1 MPVKRDMRTGR
12 WFFRTVVHFADGT
25 RERAFGTPG
34 IPGPYHD
41 LAQSKVG
48 AQAAERRAI
57 SEALAGKP
65 IAPLPASAVE
75 EPKTIREHATT
86 FLETYKPGQKPSE
99 KREKRRVLDSHLLP
113 FFGDMTIENLKQ
125 TDVDTYAQREL
136 ARGMAVKTV
145 NNQLAVLSTLI
156 KYVSGVRSKLRFKL
170 DGLTAEIHAVASADV
185 ERLLHPDAIEDARYR
200 VVILLASEAG
210 LRVGEIRGL
219 QWTDL
224 KDGQVTVRRALD
236 KLTNESVPP
245 KHNKT
250 RTVPLSPRLTAALA
264 EVPRHGLWVIAEKD
278 GAFVTY
284 DRMSEIVNE
293 MYARAEVTRP
303 RKPMHCLRHTFGTV
317 MARKVP
323 LPVLRDLMG
332 HASISTTMRYIDV
345 GEDDKRN
352 AIAAVFGSSGV
363 AATWQQNGRKKKAAS

>member
-12 WFFRTVVHFADGT
+12 WFFRTVVQFPDGR
-25 RERAFGTPG
+25 RERVFGTPG
-34 IPGPYHD
+34 IAGPYHD

-57 SEALAGKP
+57 SVALAGKP
-65 IAPLPASAVE
+65 IAPPPASAVE
-75 EPKTIREHATT
+75 EPKMIREHATT
-86 FLETYKPGQKPSE
+86 FLDTYKPGQKPSE
-99 KREKRRVLDSHLLP
+99 KREKRRVLESHLLP
-113 FFGDMTIENLKQ
+113 FFGDMTIEALKQ
-125 TDVDTYAQREL
+125 TDVDTFARSEL
-136 ARGMAVKTV
+136 DRGMAVKPV
-145 NNQLAVLSTLI
+145 NNQLAFLSTMI
-156 KYVSGVRSKLRFKL
+156 KYVKGERSKLRFKL
-170 DGLTAEIHAVASADV
+170 DGLVAEIRAVDPADV
-185 ERLLHPDAIEDARYR
+185 EKLLHPGVVEDTRYR

-224 KDGQVTVRRALD
+224 KDGRLTVRRALD
-236 KLTNESVPP
+236 KMTNESVAP

-250 RTVPLSPRLTAALA
+250 RTVPLSPRLAASLA

-293 MYARAEVTRP
+293 MYARAEVARP
-303 RKPMHCLRHTFGTV
+303 PKPLHCLRHTFGTV

-332 HASISTTMRYIDV
+332 HSAIATTMRYIDI

-363 AATWQQNGRKKKAAS
+363 AARWQQNGGKKKAAA